1 MKLSSL
7 YIIFETNGYSLLVV
21 DGKKDKINI
30 VLDRYYPSEIKNTS
44 YKLNQLCFEIC
55 DKIRVL
61 ELENHIKI
69 AELICVAQSS
79 EVLLMDVEL
88 LSKSSKKEVEN
99 LIDIKLSQIKGL
111 DSKKFIK
118 HYEKIE
124 KINDDFSKFRICI
137 FPRYVIELM
146 KNISKLS
153 KKKCRE
159 IYASYDIVDSMDIS
173 DEFEE
178 KTIPI
183 LEFRKEDIVLY
194 IKEKSKVES
203 MMTISTEYIDSSL
216 ISYLSRSKSILCFGN
231 KENQGYKLLEKEVT
245 FKKYLGKY
253 ALIEKLQTKKK
264 DICNFYEKEESKSFY
279 MKALKLLFLILII
292 TSIKTVNV
300 LAKNTSLENEK
311 ETKKETA
318 INQNREEGLR
328 KNKNFKNIY
337 GVDIWKVYDISSV
350 LSKKVKNID
359 IDQEKI
365 VFEFLL
371 SDKSQIKSILREKAL
386 EGAELEYIRTEEISL
401 NEAEQIYGIGE
412 NNKEGN
418 QKSREENNNQGKLKE
433 KVDQED
439 KEEGRQKNNQE
450 KSNQGRKDY
459 TEEKNSK
466 EEARKKDFE
475 EKNGQKNCWEKTS
488 KKEKEN
494 ILKKYNKYL
503 YSYAEESIESIEVIE
518 ETEKITVE
526 KTRPDRYDNDN
537 REDRGKNKE
546 EKNIN
551 NYKSER
557 DRESYKED
565 KAIEKEESK
574 DKEKSK
580 DQEEKDDKIRNR
592 RKKQEEKDK
601 NGKDSDSSNG
611 EKIKVYIVKM
621 SIKI

>member
-61 ELENHIKI
+61 ELENNIKI

-300 LAKNTSLENEK
+300 LAKNISLENEK

-328 KNKNFKNIY
+328 KNKNFENIY

-386 EGAELEYIRTEEISL
+386 EGAELEYIRSEEISL

-412 NNKEGN
+412 NNEEGN
-418 QKSREENNNQGKLKE
+418 QKSRQENNNQGKLKE
-433 KVDQED
+433 EVDQEN
-439 KEEGRQKNNQE
+439 KEEGWQKNNKE
-450 KSNQGRKDY
+450 KSNQSRKDY

-466 EEARKKDFE
+466 EEAREKSFE
-475 EKNGQKNCWEKTS
+475 EKDGQKDCWEKTN

-526 KTRPDRYDNDN
+526 KSNPDRDDNDN

-574 DKEKSK
+574 D
-580 DQEEKDDKIRNR
+580 QEEKDDKIRNR
-592 RKKQEEKDK
+592 KHNNKEEKDK
-601 NGKDSDSSNG
+601 NGKENDSSNG